1 MKQDHPAKN
10 KAGPWSILLSLALH
24 SLIVALFFFLSN
36 FLSPPKL
43 QPLTEL
49 EVISFTD
56 DPAPASL
63 EGDEGSEDE
72 EGSLTET
79 GELVDE
85 DRQEIQSTQS
95 DLQEFAEEFES
106 EQIQES
112 ADAVQSGDQDLV
124 SRDQAELA
132 ESMAS
137 TKKRQAQ
144 LSRAL
149 EEKRKAEEEA
159 KQRAKRQRELDLFR
173 RAEAARKKSGDRR
186 SPGQG
191 KGKRGR
197 KKVADLEA
205 SSDGSRTFST
215 IKDGQVIFVIDISSS
230 MARERRRVNGER
242 MSGLKYVKSELVGL
256 IRQQLNAKIQFNV
269 IAFGTHARSWR
280 RAVVP
285 AGPELRLE
293 AIEWI
298 SKLKVEGGTNLYSAL
313 KLALSDVEVSRIIL
327 LSDGRPSVGLTKP
340 ERILEEVKK
349 RNKRKVRIDTIRF
362 QSTWSGA
369 LLKDLAEQNGGQF
382 KSVSK

>member
-1 MKQDHPAKN
+1 MKQDDPAKN
-10 KAGPWSILLSLALH
+10 TAGLWSILLSLALH
-24 SLIVALFFFLSN
+24 SLIVALCFFLSN
-36 FLSPPKL
+36 FLAPPKVES
-43 QPLTEL
+43 LTEL
-49 EVISFTD
+49 ELISFTD
-56 DPAPASL
+56 DQAPSSM

-72 EGSLTET
+72 AGSLTET
-79 GELVDE
+79 GEVVDD
-85 DRQEIQSTQS
+85 DRREVQTTES
-95 DLQEFAEEFES
+95 DLQEFTEAFES

-112 ADAVQSGDQDLV
+112 AEAVQSSDQDME
-124 SRDQAELA
+124 SRDQRELA

-137 TKKRQAQ
+137 TKKRQAE
-144 LSRAL
+144 LFRAM
-149 EEKRKAEEEA
+149 EEKREAEEEA
-159 KQRAKRQRELDLFR
+159 KRRAKRRRELDLFR
-173 RAEAARKKSGDRR
+173 RAEAARKTSGNGS

-191 KGKRGR
+191 KGQRGA
-197 KKVADLEA
+197 KKVSENEA

-230 MARERRRVNGER
+230 MARERRRVNGKR
-242 MSGLKYVKSELVGL
+242 MSGLEYVKSELVGL

-340 ERILEEVKK
+340 NRILEEVKK

-369 LLKDLAEQNGGQF
+369 LLKDLSEQNGGQF
-382 KSVSK
+382 KSVSN